1 MPRAGELEALP
12 DGRALEMVLGRL
24 LLVGGEGGGAAA
36 AGEDVLHKAGEK

>member
-12 DGRALEMVLGRL
+12 DGRALELVLGRL

-36 AGEDVLHKAGEK
+36 GEDVRHRAGGK